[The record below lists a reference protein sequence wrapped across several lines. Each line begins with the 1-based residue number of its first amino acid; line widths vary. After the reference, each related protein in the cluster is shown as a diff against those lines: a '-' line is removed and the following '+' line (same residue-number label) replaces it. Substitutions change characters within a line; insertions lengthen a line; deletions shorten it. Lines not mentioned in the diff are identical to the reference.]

1 MTNTERHP
9 WEPFIPHNARILFL
23 GSFPP
28 PRKRWSMDFYY
39 PNITNDFWKI
49 IGIIFFGEK
58 EHFID
63 NAAKRF
69 KEKEIKE
76 FLVGKG
82 IALYDAATEVCRLKE
97 NASDKFLQ
105 VVTPTDIAAI
115 LQRTPTCRAI
125 ITTGQ
130 KATDT
135 VTAMFGCEAPA
146 IGSRTSIEING
157 ESINFW
163 RMPSTSRAYPLAVEK
178 KAGYYQTLFKEE
190 NIL

>member
-9 WEPFIPHNARILFL
+9 WEPFVPHNARILFL

-69 KEKEIKE
+69 KEEEIKE
-76 FLVGKG
+76 FLAGKG

-115 LQRTPTCRAI
+115 LQGTPTCRAI

-135 VTAMFGCEAPA
+135 VTAMFWCEAPA

-178 KAGYYQTLFKEE
+178 KAEYYRTLFKEE